1 MKSVIIAIFM
11 FLFLI
16 LIHEFGHFIIAKK
29 SGIKVNEF
37 AVGMGPRIY
46 SKKKGETTYSLNL
59 LPIGGY
65 CAMEGEEDDSNDP
78 RSFNNSPAFAR
89 FLTILA
95 GPLTNLIFAGL
106 IFAFII
112 ANVGTSTNKVGGF
125 MENSTAYLAGIREN
139 DRIIKI
145 GNKDIKHF
153 DQISLALNDFY
164 KDKKNKNEE
173 IPIRVRRKGKE
184 INYKVK
190 VKFENGKAFLGLFS
204 KLEKK
209 GFVKSLGL
217 GFYEV
222 WKNILGIFGVF
233 GALFSGAIGFSALSG
248 PVGVVKELGNQAN
261 QGIFNLLYFFAY
273 ISVNLGFFNL
283 LPIPALDGSKI
294 LTSIY
299 EMITKKPVNRKI
311 EQKATVVGFVLLLG
325 LIFVVT
331 IKDIV
336 NLIL

>member
-1 MKSVIIAIFM
+1 MSSVIIAILM

-37 AVGMGPRIY
+37 AIGMGPKIY
-46 SKKKGETTYSLNL
+46 SKQKGETTYSLNL

-78 RSFNNSPAFAR
+78 RSFNNSKPSSR

-95 GPLTNLIFAGL
+95 GPMTNFIFGAIIFAIVIGN
-106 IFAFII
+106 IG
-112 ANVGTSTNKVGGF
+112 VSTNKVGGF
-125 MENSTAYLAGIREN
+125 MDNSQAKLAGIEEN

-145 GNKDIKHF
+145 GDIDVKQF
-153 DQISLALNDFY
+153 DQVSPALNEFY
-164 KDKKNKNEE
+164 KQADKNEAVPITILRE
-173 IPIRVRRKGKE
+173 DEKETFQVKPDFNEDIPV
-184 INYKVK
+184 
-190 VKFENGKAFLGLFS
+190 LGVFS
-204 KLEKK
+204 KLEKV
-209 GFVKSLGL
+209 GFLQAIGL
-217 GFYEV
+217 GFKEV
-222 WKNILGIFGVF
+222 WKNIKAIVGVF

-248 PVGVVKELGNQAN
+248 PVGVVKELGNQAD

-294 LTSIY
+294 LTSLY
-299 EMITKKPVNRKI
+299 EMISGKPVNREI
-311 EQKATVVGFVLLLG
+311 EQRATIVGFILLLG
-325 LIFVVT
+325 LILVVT
-331 IKDIV
+331 IKDVI